1 MFAAAKLSLRTYV
14 NVAFTLMSILLKL
27 ACVSISRTIEFVI
40 IGGRIFAVLFRRFVF
55 HPNTLQITL
64 GGRSSVNL
72 EIMIEV
78 LYIYIYKTLPVFI
91 TTVINARL
99 VHNQKEYVY

>member
-78 LYIYIYKTLPVFI
+78 LYIYITPPVFI

>member
-78 LYIYIYKTLPVFI
+78 LYIYKTPPVFI